1 MRLQRLECP
10 PMQSAPTPLANQ
22 LLIALPALADPN
34 FARGVALICQHDA
47 EGAMGVLVN
56 RPSEYTLGDVLEQ
69 MGIEGG
75 SEALRGQVVL
85 AGGPVHPE
93 RGFVVHD
100 GDAQWDST
108 LPIADNLHV
117 TTSRDIL
124 EAMARGTGPA
134 HALVALGCAGWGAG
148 QLEHELTE
156 DSWLTAPVDAG
167 VLFAT
172 PLDARWQ
179 AAAGLIGVDMARM
192 ADYSGHA

>member
-1 MRLQRLECP
+1 
-10 PMQSAPTPLANQ
+10 MQSAPTPLANQ
-22 LLIALPALADPN
+22 LLIALPTLSDPH

-47 EGAMGVLVN
+47 DGAMGVVVN
-56 RPSEYTLGDVLEQ
+56 RPSEYTLGDVLAQ
-69 MGIEGG
+69 MGIETDD
-75 SEALRGQVVL
+75 EALRGQVVL

-100 GDAQWDST
+100 GTGQWDST
-108 LPIADNLHV
+108 LPIADNLAV

-124 EAMARGTGPA
+124 EAMARGSGPA

-148 QLEHELTE
+148 QLEQELVE
-156 DSWLTAPVDAG
+156 DSWLTAPADAE
-167 VLFAT
+167 VLFAL
-172 PLDARWQ
+172 PLEARWQ

>member
-1 MRLQRLECP
+1 
-10 PMQSAPTPLANQ
+10 MQSAPTPLAAQ
-22 LLIALPALADPN
+22 LLIALPALADPR
-34 FARGVALICQHDA
+34 FARSVALICQHDA
-47 EGAMGVLVN
+47 EGAMGVVVN
-56 RPSEYTLGDVLEQ
+56 RPSEYTLGDVFEQ
-69 MGIEGG
+69 MGIG
-75 SEALRGQVVL
+75 SDDEALRAQVVL

-100 GDAQWDST
+100 GGGEWDST

-148 QLEHELTE
+148 QLEQELTE
-156 DSWLTAPVDAG
+156 DSWLTAPADAEL
-167 VLFAT
+167 LFSV

-179 AAAGLIGVDMARM
+179 AAAGLIGVDMSRM